1 MADFLEKENEC
12 VDGQGKHHYNKV
24 EHLEVD
30 EELRPLAYKGVSLDS
45 IFMPMHILIKVYYS
59 LPLYVQ
65 FRVLE
70 LSNGDP
76 FASPK
81 FTSFLRIIRL

>member
-1 MADFLEKENEC
+1 MTDFLEKENEC

-45 IFMPMHILIKVYYS
+45 IFMPMQILIKVYYS

-65 FRVLE
+65 FGVLE
-70 LSNGDP
+70 LSDRDP
-76 FASPK
+76 FAPPDL
-81 FTSFLRIIRL
+81 TSFLRL

>member
-1 MADFLEKENEC
+1 MADLLEKENEC
-12 VDGQGKHHYNKV
+12 VDGQSKHHYNKV
-24 EHLEVD
+24 EHLEID
-30 EELRPLAYKGVSLDS
+30 EEGCPLAYKGVSLDS
-45 IFMPMHILIKVYYS
+45 IFMPMHILIEVYYS

-65 FRVLE
+65 LCVLE